1 MESCCLSSV
10 KLLVAVATEVLVCE
24 KCPLWETRRNAVPGE
39 GSPNSKIVCIGEA
52 PGRSEDAQGKPF
64 VGAAGKY
71 LTQLL
76 AGIGLSR
83 EDVFICNIVKCR
95 PPRNRAPSPAEV
107 EACTPYLD
115 RQINAIKPKI
125 IVTLGHHSTAYVFS
139 KTQLPFSSITRVRG
153 KSSDTAILGRRVT
166 IFPTFHPAAAL
177 YNGKYRRQL
186 VENFR
191 SLGRMLRKMGIIRSS

>member
-1 MESCCLSSV
+1 M
-10 KLLVAVATEVLVCE
+10 KLLDAVATEVVVCK

-39 GSPNSKIVCIGEA
+39 GSPKSKIVCIGEA
-52 PGRSEDAQGKPF
+52 PGRSEDIQGRPF
-64 VGAAGKY
+64 VGAAGKL

-76 AGIGLSR
+76 SCIGLSR

-125 IVTLGHHSTAYVFS
+125 IVTLGHHSTTCVFS

-166 IFPTFHPAAAL
+166 VFPTLHPAAAL
-177 YNGKYRRQL
+177 YNGEYRKQL
-186 VENFR
+186 TEDF
-191 SLGRMLRKMGIIRSS
+191 RMLRGIAKEKGIIKSS

>member
-1 MESCCLSSV
+1 MESCRLSSV
-10 KLLVAVATEVLVCE
+10 KLLDAVATEVVVCK

-39 GSPNSKIVCIGEA
+39 GSPKSKIVCIGEA
-52 PGRSEDAQGKPF
+52 PGRSEDIQGRPF
-64 VGAAGKY
+64 VGAAGKL

-76 AGIGLSR
+76 SCIGLSR

-125 IVTLGHHSTAYVFS
+125 IVTLGHHSTTCVFS

-166 IFPTFHPAAAL
+166 VFPTLHPAAAL
-177 YNGKYRRQL
+177 YNGEYRKQL
-186 VENFR
+186 TEDF
-191 SLGRMLRKMGIIRSS
+191 RMLRGIAKEKGIIKSS